1 MRQLS
6 VVAGA
11 AALALVCGSAARA
24 NVIDATEKANK
35 PAAKLRAD
43 IAKQVSKYTSCLVKA
58 ATKCELKGN
67 LSTTECHLDT
77 GVVDFEVLPGKET
90 TKFHDAIVKCD
101 TKLVLNKKGN
111 DYTGIGCPGDCNTAP
126 GVQQCAD
133 IPAFQATVTATTGA
147 AAAKVQLGTLAAFID
162 LACSVDVMGSMPTD
176 QARKDCVKNNAA
188 TLSKY
193 SQGLFKCQ
201 AKCENDF
208 KDKFGNG
215 GFTNGKECNSGDM
228 AAAAAFNNC
237 DSAALAKAGTLTPV
251 VSMQLLP
258 QVRNAINTAS
268 NSLYNRSDPTDV
280 TTTSPCGTCGNND
293 REGAEACDGA
303 DLGTCAMGPCKPD
316 CTCP

>member
-1 MRQLS
+1 MRQFS

-11 AALALVCGSAARA
+11 AVLALICGSAARA
-24 NVIDATEKANK
+24 HVIDTTDKANK

-58 ATKCELKGN
+58 ATKCELKGT
-67 LSTTECHLDT
+67 LSSTECHLDT
-77 GVVDFEVLPGKET
+77 GVVDFEPTPGKVT
-90 TKFHDAIVKCD
+90 AKFLAAIAKCD

-111 DYTGIGCPGDCNTAP
+111 DYTGIGCPGDCNAAA

-147 AAAKVQLGTLAAFID
+147 AAAKVQLGTLAGFID
-162 LACSVDVMGSMPTD
+162 LGCSFDVPGSMPTD
-176 QARKDCVKNNAA
+176 PARLDCVKNDAA

-193 SQGLFKCQ
+193 SKGLFKCQ
-201 AKCENDF
+201 GKCENDF
-208 KDKFGNG
+208 KGKIGNG
-215 GFTNGKECNSGDM
+215 GFSNGKECNSGDPM
-228 AAAAAFNNC
+228 AASTFNTC

-251 VSMQLLP
+251 VAGQLLP

-268 NSLYNRSDPTDV
+268 NSLYNRSDPTGAPSD
-280 TTTSPCGTCGNND
+280 TPCGTCGNAT
-293 REGAEACDGA
+293 RQGAEVCDGA
-303 DLGTCAMGPCKPD
+303 DAAACPGLCKPD